1 MAEES
6 LQEKTE
12 KATPRKRKRAREEGR
27 VAKSV
32 EVPSVFVLL
41 AGVVVLLLI
50 GNIYRSQLTQLMHQ
64 SFTIRSIPRFD
75 VQYCIGLLQEVV
87 IRYLRLVLPFMATIV
102 VTAFALELYQ
112 VGLHVSLKPLQ
123 PKLDRFNI
131 VQGLRRLVS
140 LKSFVDLIKA
150 VLKLLIIGSV
160 AFVVIREESERFP
173 LLYRLDIPLILIFIL
188 KAAFK
193 IFIVVLLIML
203 VIAALDFAFQKWQFE
218 KQLKMTKQE
227 VKEEQKQTEGDPQ
240 VRSRIRSIQYQV
252 ARRRMMQQ
260 VPQADVVVTNP
271 THLALAI
278 RYDPGVMAAPEVVAK
293 GAGLVAERIK
303 EVASING
310 IPVVENKKLA
320 QNLYRLVK
328 IGEPIPVQ
336 LYQAVAEVLAYVYKL
351 KGKTI

>member
-87 IRYLRLVLPFMATIV
+87 IRYLRLVLPFMATVV
-102 VTAFALELYQ
+102 VTAFGIELYQ
-112 VGLHVSLKPLQ
+112 VGFHVSLKPLQ

-131 VQGLRRLVS
+131 VQGLKRLVS

-173 LLYRLDIPLILIFIL
+173 LLYRLDIPLIL
-188 KAAFK
+188 
-193 IFIVVLLIML
+193 
-203 VIAALDFAFQKWQFE
+203 
-218 KQLKMTKQE
+218 
-227 VKEEQKQTEGDPQ
+227 
-240 VRSRIRSIQYQV
+240 
-252 ARRRMMQQ
+252 
-260 VPQADVVVTNP
+260 
-271 THLALAI
+271 
-278 RYDPGVMAAPEVVAK
+278 
-293 GAGLVAERIK
+293 
-303 EVASING
+303 
-310 IPVVENKKLA
+310 
-320 QNLYRLVK
+320 
-328 IGEPIPVQ
+328 
-336 LYQAVAEVLAYVYKL
+336 
-351 KGKTI
+351 

>member
-1 MAEES
+1 
-6 LQEKTE
+6 
-12 KATPRKRKRAREEGR
+12 
-27 VAKSV
+27 
-32 EVPSVFVLL
+32 
-41 AGVVVLLLI
+41 
-50 GNIYRSQLTQLMHQ
+50 
-64 SFTIRSIPRFD
+64 
-75 VQYCIGLLQEVV
+75 
-87 IRYLRLVLPFMATIV
+87 
-102 VTAFALELYQ
+102 
-112 VGLHVSLKPLQ
+112 
-123 PKLDRFNI
+123 
-131 VQGLRRLVS
+131 
-140 LKSFVDLIKA
+140 LIKA